1 MLEGYPGVPEEPRG
15 AIEGV
20 PGAPRERSESAPG
33 MPGEC
38 PKATR
43 DAEKTVQERREA
55 YRGDPNQCHVGAGS
69 KKIKLLRTGHSES
82 ALRAAFC

>member
-1 MLEGYPGVPEEPRG
+1 MLQGYPWVPEELRG
-15 AIEGV
+15 TIWGV
-20 PGAPRERSESAPG
+20 PGAPREPSESAPG

-38 PKATR
+38 PKTTR

-55 YRGDPNQCHVGAGS
+55 YRGDPNRCHVGPGS
-69 KKIKLLRTGHSES
+69 ETIEFLRAGHSES